1 MRSKFLSFILF
12 AVFFAA
18 ILTPA
23 VNANNAPKKS
33 LSYRQAE
40 LNYING
46 VESDNAG
53 LRLSSTL
60 FLGEMKSDE
69 AVIPLMRVL
78 KSCDDE
84 ACRIAAALS
93 LTKIGDSRGIYA
105 VKKPLFMMRAHG
117 FVTSAGS
124 STCPQLK
131 KVRYDS
137 DFKEPQS

>member
-1 MRSKFLSFILF
+1 MRSKLFSIILV
-12 AVFFAA
+12 AVFFTA
-18 ILTPA
+18 ILTSA
-23 VNANNAPKKS
+23 INASNAPKKS

-40 LNYING
+40 LNYIHG

-93 LTKIGDSRGIYA
+93 LTKIGDSRGIFA
-105 VKKPLFMMRAHG
+105 VKKAAIYDESPR
-117 FVTSAGS
+117 
-124 STCPQLK
+124 
-131 KVRYDS
+131 VRDLCWKFYMTTV
-137 DFKEPQS
+137 KEGAVRF

>member
-18 ILTPA
+18 IITPA
-23 VNANNAPKKS
+23 VNASNAPKKS

-40 LNYING
+40 INYING

-78 KSCDDE
+78 KNCDDE
-84 ACRIAAALS
+84 ACRIAAALA

-105 VKKPLFMMRAHG
+105 VKKAATYDESPRVRELSWKFYM
-117 FVTSAGS
+117 
-124 STCPQLK
+124 STVK
-131 KVRYDS
+131 TGAVR
-137 DFKEPQS
+137 F

>member
-18 ILTPA
+18 IITPA
-23 VNANNAPKKS
+23 VTASNAPKKS

-40 LNYING
+40 INYING

-78 KSCDDE
+78 KNCDDE
-84 ACRIAAALS
+84 ACRIAAALA

-105 VKKPLFMMRAHG
+105 VKKAATYDESPRVRELSWKFYM
-117 FVTSAGS
+117 
-124 STCPQLK
+124 STVK
-131 KVRYDS
+131 TGAVR
-137 DFKEPQS
+137 F

>member
-1 MRSKFLSFILF
+1 MRSKFFSIILV
-12 AVFFAA
+12 AVFFTA
-18 ILTPA
+18 ILTSA
-23 VNANNAPKKS
+23 INASNAPKKS

-40 LNYING
+40 LNYIHG

-93 LTKIGDSRGIYA
+93 LTKIGDSRGIFA
-105 VKKPLFMMRAHG
+105 VKKAAIYDESPR
-117 FVTSAGS
+117 
-124 STCPQLK
+124 
-131 KVRYDS
+131 VRDLCWKFYMTTV
-137 DFKEPQS
+137 KEGAVRF

>member
-1 MRSKFLSFILF
+1 MRSKFFSIILF

-18 ILTPA
+18 IISPA
-23 VNANNAPKKS
+23 VSANNAPKKS

-69 AVIPLMRVL
+69 AVIPLMKVL
-78 KSCDDE
+78 KSCEDE

-105 VKKPLFMMRAHG
+105 VKKAAIFDESPRVRDLCWKFYM
-117 FVTSAGS
+117 
-124 STCPQLK
+124 STVK
-131 KVRYDS
+131 EGAVR
-137 DFKEPQS
+137 F

>member
-18 ILTPA
+18 IITPA
-23 VNANNAPKKS
+23 VNASNAPKKS

-40 LNYING
+40 INYING

-78 KSCDDE
+78 KNCDDE
-84 ACRIAAALS
+84 ACRIAAALA
-93 LTKIGDSRGIYA
+93 LTKIGDPRGIYA
-105 VKKPLFMMRAHG
+105 VKKAATYDESPRVRELTWKFYM
-117 FVTSAGS
+117 
-124 STCPQLK
+124 STVK
-131 KVRYDS
+131 TGAVR
-137 DFKEPQS
+137 F

>member
-1 MRSKFLSFILF
+1 MRSKLFSIVLF

-18 ILTPA
+18 ILSPA
-23 VNANNAPKKS
+23 VSANNAPKKS

-40 LNYING
+40 LNYIHG

-78 KSCDDE
+78 KNCEDE
-84 ACRIAAALS
+84 ACRIAAAVS
-93 LTKIGDSRGIYA
+93 LVKIGDSRGLFA
-105 VKKPLFMMRAHG
+105 VKRAATFDESQRVRDLCWKFYMSTVKPG
-117 FVTSAGS
+117 T
-124 STCPQLK
+124 
-131 KVRYDS
+131 VR
-137 DFKEPQS
+137 F